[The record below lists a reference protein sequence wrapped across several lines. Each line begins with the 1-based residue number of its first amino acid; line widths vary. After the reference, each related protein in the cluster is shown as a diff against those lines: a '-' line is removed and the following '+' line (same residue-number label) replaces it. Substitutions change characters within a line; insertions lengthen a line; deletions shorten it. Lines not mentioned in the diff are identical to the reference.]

1 MAQVTEGRIVQ
12 WENYVTATENILS
25 SPQVPSSLQIITLIK
40 KVNPTKLTLSE
51 TDRERGYQLKNRLQS
66 LLLEHYGDTFHLVPH
81 PASPNIILIKHR
93 VLPSIDACHA
103 DLASLSS
110 EALAKVETAAPLYP
124 GREEVKG
131 NRGKGPRETGHGKT
145 GVALS
150 PKKTLKKAQFLLEKY
165 DYAAAEELLAGLH
178 AASND
183 DRQVLL
189 RGAAILLHDIGAYQR
204 CIDTLLSQP
213 KSVLK
218 DRGIREMLAV
228 AYHHNGSLAEARAIL
243 DELYPSELGLE
254 SLFAYADIAFKD
266 ANLCTALEL
275 VGIAKGKEGF
285 FSGLD
290 SLQKEIEAAMS
301 ALAGP
306 VAQKAQAALQSAAIE
321 EAGQLAR
328 EALELY
334 PNCQQARAVLS
345 AVEAVNAEAQLA
357 GLWARLENEPSG
369 ERRIPLLARLL
380 ERDKEKR
387 DTIRKLLSEEKERR
401 RSRLFDER
409 LESLRGLVRQE
420 CWADCFD
427 GVTFLMRQPE
437 FGQRAN
443 EVLSLCPFFPV
454 LHDNKLLQG
463 AADRSVKDLWLRFV
477 KAKIAFAA
485 GNAPDNTAACF
496 EVFEEL
502 KPWFNSFPEFQD
514 DYLLAQ
520 QREQEKARVEI
531 GALLAQSEVPECPV
545 GEVRRIYGCL
555 RKRMPV
561 LPSEERRDLVRTME
575 ERLARLIPEHDP
587 GHLLEEYREALQIG
601 HSEKAAYL
609 RQEIIDSAAREA
621 VDAEFAAAFHIDW
634 EPLTFEISDDLPID
648 LTTVPPL
655 LIYYPVG
662 HRILLRDG
670 RDSYVMIDFAAKA
683 ACRMTSPI
691 FAKTSALDATQEG
704 IFLFVEENGEK
715 IYGDR
720 LWRAE
725 LSVERAAFTAH
736 FDMRQRFEVEDGFN
750 VEAVQLSSERDTDYF
765 VLIKHIEGRCPAKLM
780 KKRLAPNATIQTLQ
794 LGNRSEFRVWRWGSC
809 PDNFIVGGE
818 GEMKRVNRNLSVK
831 AGVSVT
837 PNLYKLDGPNGCIYG
852 VEEARM
858 TKRGTRLEFIKSF
871 ESAPCFGMYEP
882 GRVHGISFQTDT
894 ALMVMGEGRQTFYNL
909 RNNTFS
915 NKIRVGRVIPYYQ
928 DGKWY
933 CFDYNK
939 EAGKLWLRDITQ
951 EIHTILTWRQFFFL
965 RKNRKNMIKLML
977 WFNECNNFMYRP
989 EEWGPCELGESD
1001 PEGEVGNLRG
1011 EPAE

>member
-1 MAQVTEGRIVQ
+1 MQ
-12 WENYVTATENILS
+12 WENYVTASENILS

-110 EALAKVETAAPLYP
+110 EAIEKVETAAPLYP
-124 GREEVKG
+124 ELKRNRE
-131 NRGKGPRETGHGKT
+131 KGPRETGHGKT
-145 GVALS
+145 GAALS
-150 PKKTLKKAQFLLEKY
+150 PKKALKKAQFLLEKY

-183 DRQVLL
+183 DREVLL

-218 DRGIREMLAV
+218 DRDIREMLAV

-266 ANLCTALEL
+266 ANLSTALEL
-275 VGIAKGKEGF
+275 VRIAKGKEGF

-306 VAQKAQAALQSAAIE
+306 VAQKAQAALQSAAIK

-328 EALELY
+328 EALDFY
-334 PNCQQARAVLS
+334 PNCQQARAVLT
-345 AVEAVNAEAQLA
+345 AVEAVSAEAQLA
-357 GLWARLENEPSG
+357 DLWARLENEPSG

-387 DTIRKLLSEEKERR
+387 DTIRKLLAEEKERR

-427 GVTFLMRQPE
+427 GVTSLMRQPE

-454 LHDNKLLQG
+454 LHDNKQLQS

-477 KAKIAFAA
+477 KTKIAFAA
-485 GNAPDNTAACF
+485 SNAPGNTAACF
-496 EVFEEL
+496 EAFEEL
-502 KPWFNSFPEFQD
+502 RPWFNSFPEFQD
-514 DYLLAQ
+514 DYLVAL
-520 QREQEKARVEI
+520 QREQEKSRAEI
-531 GALLAQSEVPECPV
+531 STLLAQSEVPECPA

-561 LPSEERRDLVRTME
+561 LPSEERRELVRTME

-587 GHLLEEYREALQIG
+587 GLLLEEYREALQIG

-634 EPLTFEISDDLPID
+634 EPLTLEFSDDLPID
-648 LTTVPPL
+648 LTTAPPL
-655 LIYYPVG
+655 LIYYLAG
-662 HRILLRDG
+662 QWILLRDG
-670 RDSYVMIDFAAKA
+670 GDSFVMIDFPTKA

-691 FAKTSALDATQEG
+691 FAKTAALDSTQEG
-704 IFLFVEENGEK
+704 VFLFVEETGKK

-736 FDMRQRFEVEDGFN
+736 FDMRQRFAVEDGFN
-750 VEAVQLSSERDTDYF
+750 VEAVLLSSERDTDYF

-780 KKRLAPNATIQTLQ
+780 RKRLAPNATLQTLQ
-794 LGNRSEFRVWRWGSC
+794 LGNRNEFKMWRWGSC
-809 PDNFIVGGE
+809 PDNFIVGAE
-818 GEMKRVNRNLSVK
+818 GEMKRVNRNLSVR
-831 AGVSVT
+831 AGISVT

-858 TKRGTRLEFIKSF
+858 TKRGTSLEFIKSF
-871 ESAPCFGMYEP
+871 ESAPCFGMYEAA
-882 GRVHGISFQTDT
+882 RVHGISFQTDT

-915 NKIRVGRVIPYYQ
+915 SKIRVGRVIPYYL

-933 CFDYNK
+933 CFDYSK
-939 EAGKLWLRDITQ
+939 EEGKLRLRDITQ
-951 EIHTILTWRQFFFL
+951 EIHTRLTWRQFFFL
-965 RKNRKNMIKLML
+965 RKNRKNMIKLMV
-977 WFNECNNFMYRP
+977 WFNDRNNFVYQP
-989 EEWGPCELGESD
+989 EDWGPCEVGESAPTGD
-1001 PEGEVGNLRG
+1001 MENLLG
-1011 EPAE
+1011 EPAG